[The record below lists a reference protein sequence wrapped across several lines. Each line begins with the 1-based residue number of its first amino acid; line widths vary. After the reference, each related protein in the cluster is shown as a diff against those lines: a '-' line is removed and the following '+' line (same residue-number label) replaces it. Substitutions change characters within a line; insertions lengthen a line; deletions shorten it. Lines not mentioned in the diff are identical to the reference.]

1 MSKELIITDKI
12 SNKICQDLMLGI
24 PLARLARSK
33 EMPSLTRIY
42 KQIAKDKSFSNRIN
56 ECRRIGAQTYI
67 ENAMDLLETAD
78 NRNIM
83 VVREKVQLAKWM
95 ASKLIPIY
103 GDKSEIKTDTRIE
116 IQWNIP
122 DNKEI
127 NVTPV
132 DVNEQEATEV
142 GITQHKQS

>member
-1 MSKELIITDKI
+1 MTKELVITDKLT
-12 SNKICQDLMLGI
+12 NKICQELMLGI

-42 KQIAKDKSFSNRIN
+42 KQIMKDKSFSSRIQ
-56 ECRRIGAQTYI
+56 EARRIGAQTYI
-67 ENAMDLLETAD
+67 ENAMNELETAD

-83 VVREKVQLAKWM
+83 VVREKVGLAKWL

-103 GDKSEIKTDTRIE
+103 GDKSEIKQETKIE

-122 DNKEI
+122 DNKVVD
-127 NVTPV
+127 VTPTKV
-132 DVNEQEATEV
+132 VEGDPQAMNAF
-142 GITQHKQS
+142 GD

>member
-1 MSKELIITDKI
+1 MTKELVITDKI
-12 SNKICQDLMLGI
+12 SSKICQDLMLGI
-24 PLARLARSK
+24 PLSRIAK
-33 EMPSLTRIY
+33 TKDMPSLTRIY

-56 ECRRIGAQTYI
+56 ECRRIGAQSYI
-67 ENAMDLLETAD
+67 EKAMDELEHCD

-83 VVREKVQLAKWM
+83 IVREKVQLAKWL

-103 GDKSEIKTDTRIE
+103 GDKSEIKQETKIE

-132 DVNEQEATEV
+132 EL

>member
-1 MSKELIITDKI
+1 MTKELIITDKLT
-12 SNKICQDLMLGI
+12 NKICQELMLGT

-42 KQIAKDKSFSNRIN
+42 KQIMKDKSFSNRIQ
-56 ECRRIGAQTYI
+56 EARRIGAQSYI
-67 ENAMDLLETAD
+67 DQAMEDLDTAD

-83 VVREKVQLAKWM
+83 VIREKVGLAKWL

-103 GDKSEIKTDTRIE
+103 GDRSEIKQETKIE

-127 NVTPV
+127 NVTPSAEL
-132 DVNEQEATEV
+132 NGSGEI